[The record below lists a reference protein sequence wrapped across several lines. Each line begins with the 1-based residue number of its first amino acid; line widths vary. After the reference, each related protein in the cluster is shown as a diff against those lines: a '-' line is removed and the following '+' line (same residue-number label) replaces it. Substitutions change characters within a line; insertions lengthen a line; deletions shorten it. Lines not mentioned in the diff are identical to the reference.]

1 MNDCKKRP
9 SVLVVDD
16 DNAIH
21 AALRLSFN
29 EAGWDYTG
37 VRTGAEGLSLVKEKN
52 FSAAII
58 DGLLPDMTGVEFCR
72 AARAVPG
79 LKMPP
84 IAFLSAF
91 FKDTATLRELF
102 VDIGVRIVLHKPREP
117 REIVHRVCELV
128 KIDCSSI
135 ALTPESMA
143 EFAAIRDMYVES
155 FFENAS
161 SIEAL
166 LEAIESNPDDTAYLL
181 SLRNIVHKIN
191 GSAGCYGFARVSLS
205 AARWEREILDIIE
218 SGRDVSADVLRGF
231 CRRFENIKVDF
242 QSPRHAEPN
251 VPGGEPCLK
260 SQGLFAS
267 F

>member
-1 MNDCKKRP
+1 MNDCREKPRA
-9 SVLVVDD
+9 LVVDD

-29 EAGWDYTG
+29 EAGWDYVG
-37 VRTGAEGLSLVKEKN
+37 VLTGAEGLSMLRERD
-52 FSAAII
+52 FSAVII
-58 DGLLPDMTGVEFCR
+58 DGILPDMTGVELCR
-72 AARAVPG
+72 AASAVPG
-79 LKMPP
+79 LAMPP

-102 VDIGVRIVLHKPREP
+102 VDIGVGIVLHKPRHP
-117 REIVHRVCELV
+117 REIVRRVCELV
-128 KIDCSSI
+128 KKDCSSS

-143 EFAAIRDMYVES
+143 EFAEIRALYIES

-161 SIEAL
+161 SIETLLDA
-166 LEAIESNPDDTAYLL
+166 LEANPGDSASLL

-191 GSAGCYGFARVSLS
+191 GSAGSYGFARVSLG

-218 SGRDVSADVLRGF
+218 SGLEVSADELRGF
-231 CRRFENIKVDF
+231 CRRFEDIKVDF
-242 QSPRHAEPN
+242 QSPRHADSDDSGE
-251 VPGGEPCLK
+251 EPCLT
-260 SQGLFAS
+260 SQGLCAS